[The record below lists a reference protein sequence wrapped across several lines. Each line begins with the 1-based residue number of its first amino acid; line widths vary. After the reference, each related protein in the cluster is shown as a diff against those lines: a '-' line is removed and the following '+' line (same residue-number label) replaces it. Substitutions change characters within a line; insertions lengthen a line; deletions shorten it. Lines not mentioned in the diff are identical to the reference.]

1 MPRRDVECASMAFVT
16 LEGMEGSGKSTQAA
30 RIAAALGPD
39 TVLTREPGGTP
50 VGREIRS
57 LLLDPRW
64 SVVDEAEVLLYFADR
79 AQHVSEVVRPA
90 LAEGRSVVSDRY
102 VDTSLAYQ
110 GYGRG
115 LPLDALAHVASL
127 ATRGLRPD
135 LTLFFEVPIDVGLER
150 IGARGP
156 RDRIEAASRAFHE
169 RARAG
174 YDVLMRQEPDRWVVV
189 DGLGTPEEVGARAL
203 GVLSSRGLVK
213 G

>member
-1 MPRRDVECASMAFVT
+1 MAFVT
-16 LEGMEGSGKSTQAA
+16 LEGMEGCGKSTQAA

-50 VGREIRS
+50 LGREIRQ

-64 SVVDEAEVLLYFADR
+64 TVADVTEVLLYFADR
-79 AQHVSEVVRPA
+79 AQHVSEVLRPA
-90 LAEGRSVVSDRY
+90 LAAGRSVVSDRY

-115 LPLDALAHVASL
+115 LPLDALAHVAAL
-127 ATRGLRPD
+127 ATGGLRPD
-135 LTLFFEVPIDVGLER
+135 LTLFFDVPIDIGLAR

-156 RDRIEAASRAFHE
+156 RDRIEAEARAFHE

-174 YDVLMRQEPDRWVVV
+174 YDVLMAQDPERWVVV
-189 DGLGTPEEVGARAL
+189 DGMGTPEEVGARAL
-203 GVLSSRGLVK
+203 WVLGARGLARS
-213 G
+213 

>member
-1 MPRRDVECASMAFVT
+1 MAFVT
-16 LEGMEGSGKSTQAA
+16 LEGMEGCGKSTQAG

-50 VGREIRS
+50 LGREIRQ

-64 SVVDEAEVLLYFADR
+64 TVADPTEVL
-79 AQHVSEVVRPA
+79 RPA
-90 LAEGRSVVSDRY
+90 LAAGRSVVSDRY

-115 LPLDALAHVASL
+115 LPLDAIAAMAAL
-127 ATRGLRPD
+127 ATGGLRPD
-135 LTLFFEVPIDVGLER
+135 LTLFFDVPIDVGLAR

-156 RDRIEAASRAFHE
+156 RDRIEAEARAFHE

-174 YDVLMRQEPDRWVVV
+174 YDALMAQDPSRWVVV
-189 DGLGTPEEVGARAL
+189 DGMGTPDDVGARAL
-203 GVLSSRGLVK
+203 GVLRDRGLA
-213 G
+213 

>member
-1 MPRRDVECASMAFVT
+1 MARRDVECASMAFVT

>member
-1 MPRRDVECASMAFVT
+1 MAFVT

-50 VGREIRS
+50 LGQAIRA
-57 LLLDPRW
+57 LLLDRDRAMAPA
-64 SVVDEAEVLLYFADR
+64 AEVLLYFADR
-79 AQHVSEVVRPA
+79 AQHVSEVLRPA
-90 LAEGRSVVSDRY
+90 LAAGRSVVSDRY

-115 LPLDALAHVASL
+115 LPLDALAHAAGL
-127 ATRGLRPD
+127 ATGGLRPD
-135 LTLFFEVPIDVGLER
+135 LTLFFEVPIDIGLAR

-156 RDRIEAASRAFHE
+156 RDRIEAEARAFHE

-174 YDVLMRQEPDRWVVV
+174 YDALMREDPQRWVIV
-189 DGLGTPEEVGARAL
+189 DGLGTPDEVGSRAL
-203 GVLSSRGLVK
+203 DVLRARGLART
-213 G
+213 

>member
-1 MPRRDVECASMAFVT
+1 MAFVT
-16 LEGMEGSGKSTQAA
+16 LEGMEGCGKSTQAG

-50 VGREIRS
+50 VGREIRQ

-64 SVVDEAEVLLYFADR
+64 KVAAAAEVLLYFADR
-79 AQHVSEVVRPA
+79 AQHVAEVLRPA
-90 LAEGRSVVSDRY
+90 LAAGRSVVSDRY

-115 LPLDALAHVASL
+115 LPLDALAHVAEL
-127 ATRGLRPD
+127 ATGGLRPD
-135 LTLFFEVPIDVGLER
+135 LTLFFDVPIDVGLAR

-156 RDRIEAASRAFHE
+156 RDRIEAEARGFHE

-174 YDVLMRQEPDRWVVV
+174 YDALMAAEPTRWVIV
-189 DGLGTPEEVGARAL
+189 DGMGTPDEVGERAL
-203 GVLSSRGLVK
+203 FVLQERGLVAR
-213 G
+213 

>member
-1 MPRRDVECASMAFVT
+1 MAFVT

>member
-1 MPRRDVECASMAFVT
+1 MVFVT
-16 LEGMEGSGKSTQAA
+16 LEGMEGCGKSTQAA

-39 TVLTREPGGTP
+39 TVLTREPGGTTL
-50 VGREIRS
+50 GREIRQ

-64 SVVDEAEVLLYFADR
+64 MVADVTEVLLYFADR
-79 AQHVSEVVRPA
+79 AQHVSEVLRPA
-90 LAEGRSVVSDRY
+90 LEQGRPVVSDRY

-115 LPLDALAHVASL
+115 LPLDALAHVAAL
-127 ATRGLRPD
+127 ATGGLRPD
-135 LTLFFEVPIDVGLER
+135 LTLFFDVPIDVGLAR

-156 RDRIEAASRAFHE
+156 RDRIEAEARAFHV

-174 YDVLMRQEPDRWVVV
+174 YDALMQQDPQRWVVV
-189 DGLGTPEEVGARAL
+189 DGMGTPDEVGERAL
-203 GVLSSRGLVK
+203 AVLRARGLVK

>member
-1 MPRRDVECASMAFVT
+1 MAFVT

-50 VGREIRS
+50 GGREIRS

-64 SVVDEAEVLLYFADR
+64 SVVDDAEVLLYFADR

>member
-1 MPRRDVECASMAFVT
+1 MAFVT

-135 LTLFFEVPIDVGLER
+135 LTLFFEVPIDVGLAR